1 MAGGGNVKKI
11 IVLLVAI
18 LLFNTYT
25 VFAKE
30 NPSLTVDNLTLSIG
44 ESYNI
49 NINNKIR
56 GSKYYWYSNDT
67 DIVTVNP
74 KKDS

>member
-1 MAGGGNVKKI
+1 MAVGGGNMKKI
-11 IVLLVAI
+11 IVLLVTI
-18 LLFNTYT
+18 LLFNIYT

-30 NPSLTVDNLTLSIG
+30 NPSLTVDNLALSIG

-56 GSKYYWYSNDT
+56 VVSTIGILT
-67 DIVTVNP
+67 IRILQQ
-74 KKDS
+74 

>member
-1 MAGGGNVKKI
+1 MAAGGGNMKKI

-18 LLFNTYT
+18 LLFNTYA
-25 VFAKE
+25 VFANE

-56 GSKYYWYSNDT
+56 GSKYYGILT
-67 DIVTVNP
+67 IRMLQQ
-74 KKDS
+74 